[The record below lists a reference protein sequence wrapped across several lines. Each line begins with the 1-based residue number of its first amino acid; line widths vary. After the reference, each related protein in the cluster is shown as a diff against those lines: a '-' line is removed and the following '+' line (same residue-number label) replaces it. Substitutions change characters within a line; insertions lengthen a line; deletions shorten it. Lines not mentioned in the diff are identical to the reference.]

1 MKANRKPTPKTKA
14 EKVEWW
20 VDFGRR
26 FRTTRLALGIT
37 EEEAAEAYGIS
48 LRGYRRLERG
58 VDQRGRQYKLV
69 CLAEKYNVSYDWLIA
84 GRARSPGRWPPDIIA
99 KARGRPCLPRALLV
113 NQVLTLA

>member
-20 VDFGRR
+20 VDFGCR

-48 LRGYRRLERG
+48 LRGYRRLERASI
-58 VDQRGRQYKLV
+58 RGDGSTSLF
-69 CLAEKYNVSYDWLIA
+69 A
-84 GRARSPGRWPPDIIA
+84 WP
-99 KARGRPCLPRALLV
+99 K
-113 NQVLTLA
+113 NTT